1 MKKLHLF
8 NLRKENWELRD
19 YPLPNTHSS
28 KHSDSAEAPLDD
40 DEHMTQASDEWGGPM
55 ARREIQAI
63 YLISFFCLLRSDE
76 VLKIRREHLILSKD
90 GKTVMVTLPFR
101 KTHKNGGE
109 YLNCAT
115 SSYSQISNQCP
126 QESSLLY
133 CICCLR

>member
-63 YLISFFCLLRSDE
+63 YLIAFFCLLRSDE

-90 GKTVMVTLPFR
+90 GQTVTVMLPFR
-101 KTHKNGGE
+101 KMHKNGGG
-109 YLNCAT
+109 C
-115 SSYSQISNQCP
+115 SSVPLPPIILSFLIDILRNQALCVTHVA
-126 QESSLLY
+126 
-133 CICCLR
+133 